1 LAIAV
6 MHFLHHRRDV
16 LLQLRSY
23 LTVLEEG
30 SVHRAATRLNLS
42 QSALSRQMQAL
53 EHERGGDLLER
64 SSTGVKPTR
73 AGRELAKRM
82 GAFLASFDA
91 NLLAVR
97 RIIRGEAG
105 ELRIGYLASA
115 FQEYLDPALKK
126 LRRLHPKTKVKLLD
140 LFPGEL
146 IAALRQGEID
156 LALTQDGGDLLRQ
169 DFHTRKLAVIKSY
182 ACLPEEHPLASR
194 KSVRIAELKGETF
207 ITSPDAEVPGLR
219 QRLMRFCRT
228 FGKFRPKMVEISG
241 GVSDGFSAIAND
253 GAVAIL
259 PAFLRHQSRPGV
271 VMVPICDE
279 GATWD
284 LFLAWQ
290 PGHTPEPLRTLLA
303 ALPSS

>member
-1 LAIAV
+1 
-6 MHFLHHRRDV
+6 MRFLHHHCGV
-16 LLQLRSY
+16 LQQLRSF
-23 LTVLEEG
+23 LAVLEEG
-30 SVHRAATRLNLS
+30 SLHRAATRLNLS

-53 EHERGGDLLER
+53 EQELGGELLER
-64 SSTGVKPTR
+64 SSTGVQPTR

-82 GAFLASFDA
+82 DAFLSSFDA

-115 FQEYLDPALKK
+115 YQEYLGPALKK

-140 LFPGEL
+140 LFPGEQ

-169 DFHTRKLAVIKSY
+169 HFYTRKLAVIKSY
-182 ACLPEEHPLASR
+182 VCLPEEHSLASR
-194 KSVRIAELKGETF
+194 RSVKIAELKNETF
-207 ITSPDAEVPGLR
+207 IAGSDTEVPGFR
-219 QRLMRFCRT
+219 YRLMQLCRT
-228 FGKFRPKMVEISG
+228 FGKFRPKVVEIKG
-241 GVSDGFSAIAND
+241 GMSDAFTVIAND

-259 PAFLRHQSRPGV
+259 PAFMRHQSRPGV
-271 VMVPICDE
+271 VMVPIGE
-279 GATWD
+279 AGATWD

-290 PGHTPEPLRTLLA
+290 PGHTSEPLKTLLA
-303 ALPSS
+303 ALPSPE